1 MQLNEGHACILRW
14 PLASGPDPGRQVFCL
29 PVLLRNGGCLAAVPA
44 ALLSS
49 AQEAA
54 GFQSPPSVLGPFTVI
69 SVPGIEEEEEEEEEE
84 QGDVLVRMDL
94 DVLLVDLDES
104 ALGSMRR
111 YDPVTDLVF
120 EAYVP
125 EAAHIMPQPET
136 LVASA
141 RAWVEEEA
149 GDRLAFYSA
158 REEEAQAP
166 PAISPK
172 RPAPRRESLWDSCP
186 IRWLRSQRS
195 FLAWPIKSVSWQS
208 SRPQQRPG
216 LPHHPHLSRP
226 SYGSPTGVPRDWP
239 LPCKKVQAKAQAPV
253 IAAPPAGSTSEGP
266 IPRQS
271 RHATRGGVE
280 HAWVASYF
288 PERDLGLDGKLAAG
302 NLNFFLQV
310 TQAAHRRLHPALPV
324 PSTLEEAQAGGRVGG
339 GGYDHADACKR
350 WRRLFQGRRR
360 LRERASSPRF
370 GSYRTGR
377 QRRRSLGPGVLADS
391 RKEAPPTA
399 RPAGAA
405 NRMRAF
411 SPLVPAGLGAVTQ
424 AYVREVDLLAQR
436 RRDAVN
442 PLRPQPKQGRAG
454 EPASSEAQASLPSQG
469 KGSRL
474 DLGRHSSC
482 FSSFPGRSVQHV
494 CINRGGL
501 GVGRAADRDTWRACG
516 GPAGRIEVPPKANS
530 ASPSCGPGA
539 VCHRQPALDDPSSH
553 GKCRRNGANSC
564 KSVGS
569 SAPQGHPTNPRY
581 FVPPEHLSF
590 RAWSVSAHLKLEAY
604 LFWDFFLGLGARAGL
619 WAFGSL
625 RLLGFLGFLVSRFSG
640 LLGPSTSM

>member
-1 MQLNEGHACILRW
+1 MQLNELGVEAGSVGHACILRW

-69 SVPGIEEEEEEEEEE
+69 SVPGIEEEEEEE

-158 REEEAQAP
+158 QEEEAQAP

-216 LPHHPHLSRP
+216 LPHLSRP
-226 SYGSPTGVPRDWP
+226 SYGSPTGVPRDW
-239 LPCKKVQAKAQAPV
+239 AS
-253 IAAPPAGSTSEGP
+253 AAPAVQEGASKGTGSGDCRAPRRLQP

-324 PSTLEEAQAGGRVGG
+324 PSTLEEAQAGGRVSFSRVTCGENGG

-377 QRRRSLGPGVLADS
+377 
-391 RKEAPPTA
+391 
-399 RPAGAA
+399 PA
-405 NRMRAF
+405 
-411 SPLVPAGLGAVTQ
+411 
-424 AYVREVDLLAQR
+424 
-436 RRDAVN
+436 
-442 PLRPQPKQGRAG
+442 
-454 EPASSEAQASLPSQG
+454 
-469 KGSRL
+469 
-474 DLGRHSSC
+474 
-482 FSSFPGRSVQHV
+482 
-494 CINRGGL
+494 
-501 GVGRAADRDTWRACG
+501 
-516 GPAGRIEVPPKANS
+516 
-530 ASPSCGPGA
+530 
-539 VCHRQPALDDPSSH
+539 
-553 GKCRRNGANSC
+553 
-564 KSVGS
+564 
-569 SAPQGHPTNPRY
+569 
-581 FVPPEHLSF
+581 
-590 RAWSVSAHLKLEAY
+590 
-604 LFWDFFLGLGARAGL
+604 
-619 WAFGSL
+619 
-625 RLLGFLGFLVSRFSG
+625 
-640 LLGPSTSM
+640 